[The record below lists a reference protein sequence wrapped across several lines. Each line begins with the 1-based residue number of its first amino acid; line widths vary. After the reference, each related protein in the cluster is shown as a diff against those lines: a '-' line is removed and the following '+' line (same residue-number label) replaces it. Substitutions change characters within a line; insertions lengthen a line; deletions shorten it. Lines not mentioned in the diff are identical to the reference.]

1 MKKISNFQTA
11 ICLHSQ
17 QKPLKHNELPAESSR
32 PVKIKSQGFPKT
44 CLTNQRVSVKSAE
57 LIMRDRKS
65 SASSL
70 PSELDR
76 SLRKS
81 NRLANDS
88 NDG

>member
-1 MKKISNFQTA
+1 MKKISKFQTS
-11 ICLHSQ
+11 ICLHPQ
-17 QKPLKHNELPAESSR
+17 EKPLKHIELPESSIR
-32 PVKIKSQGFPKT
+32 VKIKSQGSPKT
-44 CLTNQRVSVKSAE
+44 CLTNKRVSVKSAE

-65 SASSL
+65 SVSSL